1 MLVTADLASP
11 CKTILLD
18 LAKKSRRD
26 LLSPARHTCSTLLK
40 HASCKDLQGH
50 ANSHHLL
57 CLAKLFCKNGFLG
70 RHTRFSSYHFLNLNN
85 IQMFYA
91 TCCFWFSVICG
102 QLSSWSSF
110 IFFPYS
116 IYHLTPLVSWSL
128 SLQSFP
134 HRTKHQNILF
144 YWGIFLWGCLIY
156 FLGQY
161 IWWVHRKK
169 IMSCFLVSVLII
181 ETPIKYRL
189 FSLN

>member
-1 MLVTADLASP
+1 MDIKNVKISII
-11 CKTILLD
+11 KVY
-18 LAKKSRRD
+18 
-26 LLSPARHTCSTLLK
+26 
-40 HASCKDLQGH
+40 
-50 ANSHHLL
+50 LL
-57 CLAKLFCKNGFLG
+57 CLAKLFCKNGFLE

-110 IFFPYS
+110 IFFSLFNISFNSFS
-116 IYHLTPLVSWSL
+116 ILVL
-128 SLQSFP
+128 IFQSFP

-189 FSLN
+189 FSLY

>member
-50 ANSHHLL
+50 ANSHHLM

-70 RHTRFSSYHFLNLNN
+70 RHTRFSSYHFLNLKN

-91 TCCFWFSVICG
+91 TCCFWFSVIFG

-110 IFFPYS
+110 I
-116 IYHLTPLVSWSL
+116 
-128 SLQSFP
+128 
-134 HRTKHQNILF
+134 
-144 YWGIFLWGCLIY
+144 
-156 FLGQY
+156 
-161 IWWVHRKK
+161 
-169 IMSCFLVSVLII
+169 
-181 ETPIKYRL
+181 L
-189 FSLN
+189 FSLFNISFNSLSILVLIFTTFFSSDKTSKYIIWYLKNVTFKDFNL